1 MKLKDILKSTLKE
14 GKSDISSDWNTISK
28 MVASYDGKF
37 KLEDIGLKRSN
48 GIKYHEFMI
57 DNRSNFVIL
66 CLDDT
71 RLK

>member
-48 GIKYHEFMI
+48 GIKYHEFKYSSFYMLKKI
-57 DNRSNFVIL
+57 D
-66 CLDDT
+66 
-71 RLK
+71 LKLYT